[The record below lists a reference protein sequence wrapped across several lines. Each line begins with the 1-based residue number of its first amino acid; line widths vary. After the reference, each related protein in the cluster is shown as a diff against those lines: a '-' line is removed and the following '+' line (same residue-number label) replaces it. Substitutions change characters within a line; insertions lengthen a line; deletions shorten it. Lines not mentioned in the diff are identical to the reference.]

1 MTSCIG
7 AGNQHGC
14 ITIHWWRGCG
24 QWCGRSEDE
33 LLRTAGCRTQC
44 HTRRVCYSDLIAT
57 TVVTRPRLKKA
68 YRKKALELHPDR
80 NYGDVERTT
89 ALFAE
94 VRSAY
99 EVLSDDQERAW
110 YDAHER
116 DILRGSTGEDS
127 GEHYQGDMKVTTAD
141 DITQMMGKFRGNVD
155 FSDSPNGFFG
165 FVRETFEQ
173 LAREEEYA
181 ADYDDLDVPDYPTFG
196 HKDDD
201 YEGVVR
207 DFYSAWN
214 GFATVKSFAWLDE
227 YNPSLQPDRRYRR
240 AAEKENQ
247 KIRDEGRRAFN
258 DAVRTLVAFV
268 RKRDPR
274 YTPNTQTAE
283 DKAKAQRDAR
293 KAQAARA
300 RAAQMA
306 KMEQEEQAVP
316 HWATARPADEVEEES
331 EEEVEEDLYECV
343 ACNKTFKSE
352 RQYDAHEKSKK
363 HQKAIQ
369 ALKKKMQ
376 KDNAHLDLDE
386 DALKSDE
393 ILPAEDEL
401 AKHVDVSGDEGSDVS
416 VQNLAKK
423 TTELDLDDYSVDEEE
438 APSTKFAHSNT
449 VSASATGSET
459 SSDVDDEYA
468 SRSEIEARLVGAST
482 EPSTA
487 TTEDLELKLG
497 DHTEPEVAAPPEPKL
512 GKAALKRLKKAAK
525 QAEGEEPDVKNK
537 CAGCSAGFSSK
548 TQLHQHL
555 KEHPKHA
562 ALKSVANGGKKNK
575 KR

>member
-1 MTSCIG
+1 MGASQSTGGGEAPSGGGEVKTSYYELLG
-7 AGNQHGC
+7 VERNA
-14 ITIHWWRGCG
+14 TP
-24 QWCGRSEDE
+24 DE
-33 LLRTAGCRTQC
+33 LKR
-44 HTRRVCYSDLIAT
+44 
-57 TVVTRPRLKKA
+57 A

-116 DILRGSTGEDS
+116 DILRGSTGDES
-127 GEHYQGDMKVTTAD
+127 GDHYQGDMKVTTAD
-141 DITQMMGKFRGNVD
+141 DITQMMSKFRGNVD

-196 HKDDD
+196 HKDDE

-247 KIRDEGRRAFN
+247 KIRDEGRRDFN

-369 ALKKKMQ
+369 ALKRKMQ

-393 ILPAEDEL
+393 ILPAEDDL
-401 AKHVDVSGDEGSDVS
+401 ANHVEVSGDEGSDVS
-416 VQNLAKK
+416 VQNLATK
-423 TTELDLDDYSVDEEE
+423 TTELDLDDHSVDKEE
-438 APSTKFAHSNT
+438 ARSKNM
-449 VSASATGSET
+449 
-459 SSDVDDEYA
+459 DDEYA
-468 SRSEIEARLVGAST
+468 SRSEIEARLAG
-482 EPSTA
+482 A
-487 TTEDLELKLG
+487 TTEASTAITEELELKPS
-497 DHTEPEVAAPPEPKL
+497 DDTEPEVAAPPEPKL

-537 CAGCSAGFSSK
+537 CAGCSAGFPSK

-562 ALKSVANGGKKNK
+562 ALKSVANRGKKNK

>member
-1 MTSCIG
+1 MG
-7 AGNQHGC
+7 ASQSTGG
-14 ITIHWWRGCG
+14 GDAPSG
-24 QWCGRSEDE
+24 GGEVKMSYYE
-33 LLRTAGCRTQC
+33 LLGVERSATQ
-44 HTRRVCYSDLIAT
+44 DE
-57 TVVTRPRLKKA
+57 LKKA

-80 NYGDVERTT
+80 NYGDVQRTT

-99 EVLSDDQERAW
+99 EVLSDEQERAW

-116 DILRGSTGEDS
+116 DILRGSTGDES
-127 GEHYQGDMKVTTAD
+127 GDHYQGDMKVTTAD
-141 DITQMMGKFRGNVD
+141 DITHMMGKFRGNVD
-155 FSDSPNGFFG
+155 FTDSPNGFFG

-173 LAREEEYA
+173 LAREEDYA

-196 HKDDD
+196 HKDDE

-300 RAAQMA
+300 RAAQIA
-306 KMEQEEQAVP
+306 KVEQEEQAVP

-369 ALKKKMQ
+369 TLKKKME

-393 ILPAEDEL
+393 ILPAEAEL
-401 AKHVDVSGDEGSDVS
+401 ATHVHVSGDEDADAP
-416 VQNLAKK
+416 VQNLA
-423 TTELDLDDYSVDEEE
+423 TRTDELDLDHRSADDKE
-438 APSTKFAHSNT
+438 APSKRVAHGNT
-449 VSASATGSET
+449 VSTSPAHSET
-459 SSDVDDEYA
+459 SSDIDDEYA
-468 SRSEIEARLVGAST
+468 SRSEIEARLGATST

-487 TTEDLELKLG
+487 HTEDFDFKPG
-497 DHTEPEVAAPPEPKL
+497 NPTEPEVAAPSEPKI

-525 QAEGEEPDVKNK
+525 QAEGEEPAVKNK
-537 CAGCSAGFSSK
+537 CAGCSAGFPSK

-562 ALKSVANGGKKNK
+562 ALKSVTGAGKKSK
-575 KR
+575 KQQQS

>member
-1 MTSCIG
+1 
-7 AGNQHGC
+7 
-14 ITIHWWRGCG
+14 
-24 QWCGRSEDE
+24 
-33 LLRTAGCRTQC
+33 
-44 HTRRVCYSDLIAT
+44 
-57 TVVTRPRLKKA
+57 
-68 YRKKALELHPDR
+68 
-80 NYGDVERTT
+80 
-89 ALFAE
+89 
-94 VRSAY
+94 
-99 EVLSDDQERAW
+99 
-110 YDAHER
+110 
-116 DILRGSTGEDS
+116 
-127 GEHYQGDMKVTTAD
+127 MKVTTAD

-181 ADYDDLDVPDYPTFG
+181 ADYDDLDVPDYPSFG
-196 HKDDD
+196 HKDDE

-247 KIRDEGRRAFN
+247 KIRDEGRRTFN

-300 RAAQMA
+300 RAAQIA

-316 HWATARPADEVEEES
+316 SWATARPADEVEEES
-331 EEEVEEDLYECV
+331 EAEVEEDVYECV

-393 ILPAEDEL
+393 ILPVEDEL
-401 AKHVDVSGDEGSDVS
+401 PLDAEISADEGSGASIQD
-416 VQNLAKK
+416 L
-423 TTELDLDDYSVDEEE
+423 TTKANKLDIDDHSTDEEVARLDRV
-438 APSTKFAHSNT
+438 APVNT
-449 VSASATGSET
+449 MSASPVDSET

-468 SRSEIEARLVGAST
+468 SRSEIEARLAGAST
-482 EPSTA
+482 EASTA
-487 TTEDLELKLG
+487 PTEDLDFKLE
-497 DHTEPEVAAPPEPKL
+497 DPTEPEVTAPPEPKL
-512 GKAALKRLKKAAK
+512 GKAALKRMKKAAK
-525 QAEGEEPDVKNK
+525 QAESEEPDVKNK

-562 ALKSVANGGKKNK
+562 ALKSVAQPGGGKKNK

>member
-1 MTSCIG
+1 MRYYG
-7 AGNQHGC
+7 LVYAA
-14 ITIHWWRGCG
+14 
-24 QWCGRSEDE
+24 
-33 LLRTAGCRTQC
+33 LLTP
-44 HTRRVCYSDLIAT
+44 L
-57 TVVTRPRLKKA
+57 RLKKA

-94 VRSAY
+94 VRAAY

-110 YDAHER
+110 YDAHEGS
-116 DILRGSTGEDS
+116 ILRGGTGEEEA
-127 GEHYQGDMKVTTAD
+127 GQHYQGNMRVTTAD
-141 DITQMMGKFRGNVD
+141 DLARMMGKFRGNVD

-181 ADYDDLDVPDYPTFG
+181 ADYEDVDIPNYPSFG
-196 HKDDD
+196 HKEDA

-207 DFYSAWN
+207 DFYAIWN
-214 GFATVKSFAWLDE
+214 GFATAKSFAWLDM
-227 YNPSLQPDRRYRR
+227 YQLSHAPDRRTRR
-240 AAEKENQ
+240 LMEKENQ
-247 KIRDEGRRAFN
+247 KLRDDGRREFN
-258 DAVRTLVAFV
+258 EAVRTLVAFV

-274 YTPNTQTAE
+274 YTPSNQTDE

-300 RAAQMA
+300 RAAQIA
-306 KMEQEEQAVP
+306 KMEEEAQAVP
-316 HWATARPADEVEEES
+316 DWATARPADELEEES
-331 EEEVEEDLYECV
+331 EEEIEEEHFECV

-376 KDNAHLDLDE
+376 KDNANLDLSK
-386 DALKSDE
+386 DALGEDVMMPADDRLEAGADTPDSNDLGDSVEDLAEKADKLRVEDDGTETADSPAKIGITSEDNENDDSDE
-393 ILPAEDEL
+393 
-401 AKHVDVSGDEGSDVS
+401 S
-416 VQNLAKK
+416 
-423 TTELDLDDYSVDEEE
+423 
-438 APSTKFAHSNT
+438 
-449 VSASATGSET
+449 
-459 SSDVDDEYA
+459 DDEYA
-468 SRSEIEARLVGAST
+468 SRSEIEARLAGIGST

-487 TTEDLELKLG
+487 PTDELKNRST
-497 DHTEPEVAAPPEPKL
+497 DPEQSETAAAPQPKM
-512 GKAALKRLKKAAK
+512 GKAAQKRAKRAAK
-525 QAEGEEPDVKNK
+525 QAEAEDSDTKLK
-537 CAGCSAGFSSK
+537 CVGCDAGFPSK

-555 KEHPKHA
+555 KDNPKHA
-562 ALKSVANGGKKNK
+562 ALKSVAGGGKKGK